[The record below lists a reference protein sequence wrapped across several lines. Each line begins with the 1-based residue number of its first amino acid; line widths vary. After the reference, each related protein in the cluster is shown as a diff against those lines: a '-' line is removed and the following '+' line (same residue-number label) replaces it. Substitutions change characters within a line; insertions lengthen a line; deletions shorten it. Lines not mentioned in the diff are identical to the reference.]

1 MQRAIIEETILFKKH
16 RNVLM
21 SDSTKQLYDITMESS
36 PLGMYFSN
44 ASYLH
49 LLMIGKLVLD
59 KASQFLSIC
68 AGESFYKVF
77 KDLEDSFAGFLKRN
91 PNSKAYRIIIVAHV
105 KDSSEKEWKINACK
119 KKFTRLFGH
128 YKPNIE
134 WKVCVAAKA
143 LPQMCIVDDKVLW
156 KRLQMPPL
164 PVYISIARI
173 CRKPERKHLIE
184 YG

>member
-1 MQRAIIEETILFKKH
+1 MQRAIIEESILFKKH

-49 LLMIGKLVLD
+49 LLMIGKLMLD
-59 KASQFLSIC
+59 KASQFLSIF

-91 PNSKAYRIIIVAHV
+91 PNSKANRIIIVAHV
-105 KDSSEKEWKINACK
+105 KDSSEKNGRLTHAKRSSLASLVAIN
-119 KKFTRLFGH
+119 
-128 YKPNIE
+128 PI
-134 WKVCVAAKA
+134 
-143 LPQMCIVDDKVLW
+143 
-156 KRLQMPPL
+156 
-164 PVYISIARI
+164 
-173 CRKPERKHLIE
+173 
-184 YG
+184 